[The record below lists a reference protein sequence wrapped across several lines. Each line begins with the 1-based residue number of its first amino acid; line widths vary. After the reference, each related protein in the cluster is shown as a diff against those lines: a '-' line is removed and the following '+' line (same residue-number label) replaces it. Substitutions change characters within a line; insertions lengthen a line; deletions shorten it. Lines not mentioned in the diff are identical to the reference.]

1 MQKLTRLD
9 ASTTSID
16 SAGDTLQ
23 TSVER
28 KEVAFDKGTEHGS
41 NEQVRTSRELVPV
54 SASIED
60 SLGGKELETNET
72 M

>member
-1 MQKLTRLD
+1 MLQQQV
-9 ASTTSID
+9 STLLATPC
-16 SAGDTLQ
+16 TN
-23 TSVER
+23 ER
-28 KEVAFDKGTEHGS
+28 KEVAFDTGTEHGS

-60 SLGGKELETNET
+60 SLGGKERETYET